1 VKVSSCGVLLDLWVR
16 EGDGLL
22 VGLAG
27 GQAVVQAADEA
38 VEQVALCGG
47 VVVAGLSAAVV
58 VGALDPVARTPT
70 VWGQ

>member
-1 VKVSSCGVLLDLWVR
+1 MEPWLG

-38 VEQVALCGG
+38 VEAVEQVALRGG
-47 VVVAGLSAAVV
+47 VVVTGVSAAV
-58 VGALDPVARTPT
+58 
-70 VWGQ
+70 